1 MRKKA
6 PVLCCLLVAAAFAC
20 IAWGLYG
27 LSKIAPLAEYVMA
40 PGTALPSADEETQSD
55 LFAASLEEAR
65 TSMPE
70 SLISAYTLKQGCPIA
85 RDADR
90 QTTGSI
96 YEIVDGWFDVYH
108 RTLLNGRLLGAQDI
122 RSSNRLAVI
131 NTSLA
136 LGVRGGKNG

>member
-6 PVLCCLLVAAAFAC
+6 PVLCCFRVHRM
-20 IAWGLYG
+20 GLYG

-40 PGTALPSADEETQSD
+40 PGTALPSADEEAQSD
-55 LFAASLEEAR
+55 LLMEMLEEAR

-96 YEIVDGWFDVYH
+96 YGIADGWFDVYH

-136 LGVRGGKNG
+136 LEVRGRKSG